1 MAIALVLV
9 TATGLMVRSMVNVIN
24 VEPGFRVGHL
34 LALDLFIPP
43 TKYAGASEKSVLFTQ
58 AVQRLR
64 DLPGVRSA
72 GAALCPPLVG
82 VCSDSSFMLAD
93 HALKSVVDLPTAACN
108 IVVPGYFEAMQ
119 VPLLQGRFFTELD
132 NERSRLVAIIN
143 QSFAQRYWPTGSAV
157 GKLIREGGP
166 QGGQPYREIIG
177 VVADV
182 KQSGLDS
189 DPRPEVFLPVTQ
201 FPFAPWNALQ
211 AMTFVVRTE
220 GNPMG
225 IADRA
230 KNEIHLSDKDLPVT
244 AVRPMT
250 QYMSESIGRRRFA
263 TLLLALFAALAL
275 MLSAV
280 GTYGVM
286 AYSVSQRRRE
296 ISLRM
301 ALGATAASIRA
312 VVLREVLLLAFL
324 GIGIGSVGALVST
337 RWLASLLFG
346 VRTTDPLIFGSVAA
360 LLLFVA
366 LLASYVPV
374 RRAVAVDPATALR
387 AE

>member
-1 MAIALVLV
+1 
-9 TATGLMVRSMVNVIN
+9 
-24 VEPGFRVGHL
+24 
-34 LALDLFIPP
+34 
-43 TKYAGASEKSVLFTQ
+43 
-58 AVQRLR
+58 
-64 DLPGVRSA
+64 
-72 GAALCPPLVG
+72 
-82 VCSDSSFMLAD
+82 MLAD
-93 HALKSVVDLPTAACN
+93 HAVKSVVDLPTAASN

-119 VPLLQGRFFTELD
+119 VPLLQGRFFTESD

-143 QSFAQRYWPTGSAV
+143 QNFAQRYWPKGSAV

-189 DPRPEVFLPVTQ
+189 DPHPEVYLPVTQ

-211 AMTFVVRTE
+211 GMTFVVRTE
-220 GNPMG
+220 GDPMG

-230 KNEIHLSDKDLPVT
+230 KNEINLSDKDLPVT
-244 AVRPMT
+244 SVRPMT
-250 QYMSESIGRRRFA
+250 EYISESTGRRRFA

-301 ALGATAASIRA
+301 ALGATAAGIRA
-312 VVLREVLLLAFL
+312 LVLREVLSLAFL
-324 GIGIGSVGALVST
+324 GIGIGSVGALISN

-366 LLASYVPV
+366 LLASYVPL